1 MTSLQTFSYHFYFM
15 TLIGKIFLGVCFYG
29 SRKFW
34 TEACNIREKG
44 KVSQCFF
51 LEFSKFQK
59 IVFFLDNFQKS
70 ICSGV
75 FGPVVDCSPAIS
87 LKENSSTSNLQC
99 FSKIP
104 VQLFQ
109 NILMEISVMKFRGLP
124 VCRLYSPVFLLK
136 INPPETPQNFSK
148 ILEIRLY
155 PPNLCDGFLF
165 WQQPTTFLRINLCKD
180 VFLLVIVNFI
190 KFETHSDGLQF
201 Q

>member
-1 MTSLQTFSYHFYFM
+1 MFFF
-15 TLIGKIFLGVCFYG
+15 GIF
-29 SRKFW
+29 
-34 TEACNIREKG
+34 EI
-44 KVSQCFF
+44 
-51 LEFSKFQK
+51 LENR
-59 IVFFLDNFQKS
+59 FFLDNFQKS

-75 FGPVVDCSPAIS
+75 FGPVVDCSSAIS

-165 WQQPTTFLRINLCKD
+165 W
-180 VFLLVIVNFI
+180 
-190 KFETHSDGLQF
+190 
-201 Q
+201 